1 MQRRRARAP
10 PGCERA
16 CTQERSEPV
25 AAAPKV
31 DHPKSRVNRPEPGP
45 LVELAGKA
53 AGELPYGPILSR
65 GLRPLQRAFGSVN
78 RWAVAPAL
86 RAGLGPLFSTPLTGS
101 MMLLRTTGRRSGL
114 PREAPLGYV
123 IRDGSI
129 YCCAGF
135 GRPTAWYR
143 NLVADP
149 RVEVL
154 LPTIAVAG
162 LAETVTDPAEWSRI
176 FPSYVRALGLIG
188 RLVLGDVGAAD
199 DDRLASIRAMLPL
212 VRIRP
217 TGLASGPADP
227 GGGLW
232 MVVQAVSLLL
242 IVRWAIRAG
251 GRVRAVR
258 S

>member
-1 MQRRRARAP
+1 MTGAASTVDLP
-10 PGCERA
+10 ESTAG
-16 CTQERSEPV
+16 QETSPFGE
-25 AAAPKV
+25 A
-31 DHPKSRVNRPEPGP
+31 
-45 LVELAGKA
+45 AGKPSGA
-53 AGELPYGPILSR
+53 LPYGPILSR
-65 GLRPLQRAFGSVN
+65 GLRPLQRAFGYVN

-123 IRDGSI
+123 IREGSI

-135 GRPTAWYR
+135 GRPTAWYQ

-149 RVEVL
+149 RVEVV

-162 LAETVTDPAEWSRI
+162 LAETVTDPAEWSRV

-188 RLVLGDVGAAD
+188 RLVLGDIEAAD
-199 DDRLASIRAMLPL
+199 DERLASIRTLLPL

-227 GGGLW
+227 GGGFW
-232 MVVQAVSLLL
+232 MVVQALSLLL
-242 IVRWAIRAG
+242 VIRLAIRAG
-251 GRVRAVR
+251 RRVRAER